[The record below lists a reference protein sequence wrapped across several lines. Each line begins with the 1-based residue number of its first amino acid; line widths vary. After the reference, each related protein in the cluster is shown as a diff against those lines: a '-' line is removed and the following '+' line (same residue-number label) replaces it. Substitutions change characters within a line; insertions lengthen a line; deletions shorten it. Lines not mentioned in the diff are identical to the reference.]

1 MKSNTAQNIV
11 QLGMSEVP
19 AIRPEILVELQREM
33 GLQNCQDVV
42 ERAVLELSDRLW
54 NLENQL
60 KQHNL
65 SEVQRISNSLIAISQ
80 QIGLAEFAAVAQN
93 LANSIS
99 QSDKTTVHAIAA
111 RLSRVG
117 EASLFYALRF
127 HDDFG

>member
-1 MKSNTAQNIV
+1 
-11 QLGMSEVP
+11 MSEMP
-19 AIRPEILVELQREM
+19 AIKPEILTELQREM

-60 KQHNL
+60 KKHNL
-65 SEVQRISNSLIAISQ
+65 PEVQRIANSLIAISQ
-80 QIGLAEFAAVAQN
+80 QIGLTEFASVAQS

-99 QSDKTTVHAIAA
+99 HADQTTVRAIAA
-111 RLSRVG
+111 RLLRVG
-117 EASLFYALRF
+117 EVSLFYALRF

>member
-11 QLGMSEVP
+11 HLGMSEMP
-19 AIRPEILVELQREM
+19 AIKPEILTELQREM

-60 KQHNL
+60 KKHNL
-65 SEVQRISNSLIAISQ
+65 PEVQRIANSLIAISQ
-80 QIGLAEFAAVAQN
+80 QIGLTEFASVAQS

-99 QSDKTTVHAIAA
+99 HADQTTVRAIAA
-111 RLSRVG
+111 RLLRVG
-117 EASLFYALRF
+117 EVSLFYALRF